1 MVDDDETKQWHVEY
15 KWKYIMIITLTNSQ
29 MKQVNGLINQVVIK

>member
-1 MVDDDETKQWHVEY
+1 MVDDDETKWWHVEY
-15 KWKYIMIITLTNSQ
+15 KWKYIMTITLTNSQ